1 MAVTSEFNVNVD
13 CMDFTTRTNGDKIL
27 IKNVHLGAE
36 AAKNLADLINSV
48 DVLKVE
54 IKAKE
59 D

>member
-13 CMDFTTRTNGDKIL
+13 CMEFTTRTNGDRIFM
-27 IKNVHLGAE
+27 KNIYLGAE
-36 AAKNLADLINSV
+36 AAKNLADLINST